1 MRDDVAHLDELDLRK
16 AIPAGLVGARG
27 PKVSSAVKKLSETKK

>member
-1 MRDDVAHLDELDLRK
+1 MWDDVSHLDELDLRK

-27 PKVSSAVKKLSETKK
+27 PKVHSSVKNPK